1 MSKYGVFSLS
11 KLVLQYSRNGG
22 SSRGLRA
29 YIETSLPK
37 LKADNPQLNLSCS
50 GLNNPAVHPQLYAAY
65 RNGRRKSVCVKN
77 YQPAEIHTA
86 IHWLKDSHGRGQ
98 EDKVISKRQLS
109 RNPSIQGMWSPAAFP
124 EVLQHTNAARL
135 QMMTGKQ

>member
-1 MSKYGVFSLS
+1 MHKLHHGTLS
-11 KLVLQYSRNGG
+11 SHGTCLHAR
-22 SSRGLRA
+22 RA

-65 RNGRRKSVCVKN
+65 REWRFVGNEYAACPVLATCNCTTCALTALGNGRRKSVCVKN

-98 EDKVISKRQLS
+98 YTADYGLALTV
-109 RNPSIQGMWSPAAFP
+109 
-124 EVLQHTNAARL
+124 VLNL
-135 QMMTGKQ
+135 G